1 MPVLAH
7 ALRGENPSAGS
18 SAGALAAGPHHI
30 DGRRL
35 PERQAVYIPPK
46 PGMWQRFSIECKS
59 HDARLTIAR

>member
-7 ALRGENPSAGS
+7 ALRGENTSAG
-18 SAGALAAGPHHI
+18 GAARAPWPLAHHI